1 MHGRSADNRSVNYID
16 AHTHVWTDDT
26 ASYPLGIGWQ
36 ATDMQPRRFTPED
49 FLRHARPCGV
59 TRANLI
65 QMSYYYPREPGRI
78 SEIGYS
84 FDNRY
89 MLDAIRQYPGVF
101 VGTAVVDP
109 LGADPAGAM
118 TELARQRVR
127 AFRIAPRL
135 TRQPPAS
142 WLAPDGCAKM
152 FAAGA
157 QHNLAMSCLI

>member
-36 ATDMQPRRFTPED
+36 PTDMQPRRFTPED
-49 FLRHARPCGV
+49 FLRHSRPCAV

-65 QMSYYYPREPGRI
+65 EMSYYYPREPGRI

-109 LGADPAGAM
+109 LGADPRGA
-118 TELARQRVR
+118 LSDPSRR
-127 AFRIAPRL
+127 
-135 TRQPPAS
+135 
-142 WLAPDGCAKM
+142 
-152 FAAGA
+152 AAGA
-157 QHNLAMSCLI
+157 GSHVPGVSRHAGDHRSPVPDRGRWRGSARGCRRAVR